1 MRTLCLVL
9 ILANALYFIWAQL
22 IDVRPHALD
31 RDVPV
36 VANPPPR
43 IVLAK
48 EAEKAPAHE
57 QQTEEESVETQEPL
71 QDVAPPS
78 VEPLAG
84 TAPGTEGDQT
94 LDTLSCSSIGPFP
107 DLPQASQAQA
117 ALKQAGY
124 EPRQRIEQGELWV
137 GYWVSVQDLATRSA
151 AEKAVETLR
160 ANGITDVYLMPG
172 SDPENVLSLGVFSDY
187 QRAQKRSDEVKALG
201 LHPRIDDRKREAS
214 VWWIDVDLTEPGQ
227 LIDTSILQAGS
238 GRILRL
244 EMRACPEST
253 NG

>member
-9 ILANALYFIWAQL
+9 ILANALYFVWAQL
-22 IDVRPHALD
+22 IDVRSNALD
-31 RDVPV
+31 REIPA
-36 VANPPPR
+36 VAHPPPR

-48 EAEKAPAHE
+48 EAAKEPAE
-57 QQTEEESVETQEPL
+57 PQEEESVVAQEPL
-71 QDVAPPS
+71 QDVEPPS
-78 VEPLAG
+78 VEPLARP
-84 TAPGTEGDQT
+84 APNAEGDKL

-107 DLPQASQAQA
+107 DLSQASQAQA

-137 GYWVSVQDLATRSA
+137 GYWVSVQDLATRA
-151 AEKAVETLR
+151 VADRAVEKLR

-187 QRAQKRSDEVKALG
+187 QRAQKRADEVRALG
-201 LHPRIDDRKREAS
+201 FQPRIDDRKREGS
-214 VWWIDVDLTEPGQ
+214 VWWIDVDLAEPGQ
-227 LIDTSILQAGS
+227 LIDTSILQTGP

-244 EMRACPEST
+244 EMRACPET
-253 NG
+253 ANG

>member
-1 MRTLCLVL
+1 MRTLSLVL
-9 ILANALYFIWAQL
+9 ILANALYFVWAQL
-22 IDVRPHALD
+22 IDVRPSTLD
-31 RDVPV
+31 REVPAI
-36 VANPPPR
+36 ANPPAR

-48 EAEKAPAHE
+48 EVVKEPD
-57 QQTEEESVETQEPL
+57 QPPEEESVEVEEPL

-78 VEPLAG
+78 VEPLAR
-84 TAPGTEGDQT
+84 TAPNEAGGEM

-137 GYWVSVQDLATRSA
+137 GYWVSVQDLATRA
-151 AEKAVETLR
+151 AADRAVETLR

-187 QRAQKRSDEVKALG
+187 QRAQKRADEVKALG
-201 LHPRIDDRKREAS
+201 LHPRIDDRKREGS
-214 VWWIDVDLTEPGQ
+214 VWWIDVDLAEPGQ
-227 LIDTSILQAGS
+227 FIDTSILQIGP

-244 EMRACPEST
+244 EMHECPEAA